1 MKLSDYALK
10 GLLLVSVATSL
21 ISLYYRSAFYEER
34 VEGLMEIQERLEDQL
49 DSVVYI
55 YEQNRQ
61 QTLDLLNAQQAIRKS
76 LTGQQQETR
85 RLQSEVQE
93 IKEWAGGLL
102 PADIVRL
109 RQRPALTGVS
119 AYSER
124 LSSSDTMRVEP
135 QQPEN

>member
-1 MKLSDYALK
+1 MKLREYALV
-10 GLLLVSVATSL
+10 GLILLSVSASFV
-21 ISLYYRSAFYEER
+21 SLYYRSTLYEER
-34 VEGLMEIQERLEDQL
+34 VEGLLEIQERLEDQL

-93 IKEWAGGLL
+93 IKEWADGLL
-102 PADIVRL
+102 PTDIVRL
-109 RQRPALTGVS
+109 RQRPALTGAS